1 MESNFFHSSLIIVTF
16 MNISIGNCALSI
28 ASGRASVA
36 DNRFTG
42 SSFMMNRQLADTGSF
57 PDSVMNSY
65 GQVCLRKG
73 HPFLVFSL
81 YAASV
86 YVFAVPWQFWFSV
99 DFFVFRRIRYDSEK
113 SVQSPNGMGNIT
125 ARHLDTKGD
134 HSALGRLDT
143 SNAYTF
149 KV

>member
-42 SSFMMNRQLADTGSF
+42 SSFMMNRQLADTESF

-65 GQVCLRKG
+65 GQVCL
-73 HPFLVFSL
+73 
-81 YAASV
+81 Y
-86 YVFAVPWQFWFSV
+86 Q
-99 DFFVFRRIRYDSEK
+99 IRFGEIG
-113 SVQSPNGMGNIT
+113 P
-125 ARHLDTKGD
+125 KGD
-134 HSALGRLDT
+134 HSALCKLHT